1 MEMSRRGFVAGAA
14 GMAVAT
20 MGATV
25 AFDAD
30 GKVVSQAHALDAHP
44 DVPAKAGVDG
54 VTQLD
59 QLDAMCPEWVDP
71 TTYRYPLTDLTT
83 IEMTDED
90 VTFDDGTVIPAVYV
104 NLRNRINHMGKGLG
118 SEPDSTSYQ
127 MLMSNWTEEEAAWE
141 LEMPLLSIFNA
152 YDYSLA
158 SGRTVEECQEIL
170 THMAGKCLIYHMN
183 RGDAD
188 YYMLLPHINGWWEF
202 TELKAY

>member
-1 MEMSRRGFVAGAA
+1 MEMSRRGFVAAGA

-44 DVPAKAGVDG
+44 DVPAKAGIDG

-104 NLRNRINHMGKGLG
+104 NLRNRINHMG
-118 SEPDSTSYQ
+118 
-127 MLMSNWTEEEAAWE
+127 
-141 LEMPLLSIFNA
+141 
-152 YDYSLA
+152 
-158 SGRTVEECQEIL
+158 
-170 THMAGKCLIYHMN
+170 
-183 RGDAD
+183 
-188 YYMLLPHINGWWEF
+188 
-202 TELKAY
+202 